1 VRLGFPTLAGCTVII
16 AMAFPVSAGGPGW
29 RIFGPYSAKQAEICF
44 YSSADVS
51 RSKNILKVWTKC
63 LDRNDLSKA
72 VKDDSTGVL
81 SDTVVDKIAHS
92 YVPPVASV
100 EHLEGDQFIDA
111 VFDEE
116 LANTGN
122 LRPIRAVLLEIDCAT
137 KRSREISSL
146 APVDGQ
152 LQTSDTP
159 QDWQSVSP
167 LSGASS
173 LSSLLCTNSP
183 ETHSPAQ
190 HSTHTAARSRW
201 RHRSNVPR

>member
-1 VRLGFPTLAGCTVII
+1 VRLDFTALVGFIVII
-16 AMAFPVSAGGPGW
+16 AVAPPVSAGGPGW
-29 RIFGPYSAKQAEICF
+29 RIFGPYSARQAEICF

-51 RSKNILKVWTKC
+51 RSKNIRKVWTKC

-72 VKDDSTGVL
+72 AKDDATGAL
-81 SDTVVDKIAHS
+81 SDTVADKIAHS
-92 YVPPVASV
+92 YVPPIASV

-122 LRPIRAVLLEIDCAT
+122 LRPLRTALLEVDCAT
-137 KRSREISSL
+137 KRTREISSL

-152 LQTSDTP
+152 LRTSDTP
-159 QDWQSVSP
+159 QAWQSVSP
-167 LSGASS
+167 LSAVSS
-173 LSSLLCTNSP
+173 LSSLLCASSP
-183 ETHSPAQ
+183 KTRSPVRYATHA
-190 HSTHTAARSRW
+190 AARSRW